1 MQLAESPVTWNSGLL
16 STVRHRIWLV
26 LLCAILSFALPSQSW
41 AEDVDVQTTWQLL
54 DYIAIDYAGAVDGG
68 RVLNQTE
75 YAEMTE
81 FAGQV
86 ESQLGALPEK
96 HGKAGLVRQA
106 TALRSAI
113 EGKAAP
119 SDVSWKS
126 RNLAAD
132 LLALYPVPV
141 APRSAPDVAR
151 GTTLYAQNC
160 ASCHGASGNGR
171 GPDAAG
177 LDPPPIAFTDKA
189 RANERSLFGLY
200 QVVTQGLDGT
210 AMTSFA
216 TMPDEDRWAL
226 AFHAG
231 QLAYSPTDAQL
242 GQRLWR
248 DDPDI
253 RARVPDLKALV
264 TMTPAALGKAIGQ
277 NKADAVTAYLR
288 AHPEAVIEASGGP
301 GASLD
306 IVQRNLS
313 QSLAA
318 YRRGDT
324 AGAKQL
330 ALAAY
335 LDGFEPVEPLLS
347 VSDPALMNT
356 IETRMGEFRAAI
368 DKGVP
373 PDALAAQ
380 VDTLNALVADARDA
394 LSPEASSSGTT
405 FLGAFTIL
413 LREGLEALLIVVAML
428 AFLRK
433 AERTDA
439 LRYVHGGWMA
449 ALLAGGATWLIAT
462 YAIGISGASRELTEG
477 LGSLL
482 AAVVLLSVGIWMHG
496 KSHADQWQR
505 YIREKLAGAI
515 NRQSGWFL
523 FGLAFVVVYR
533 EVFETILFYAAL
545 WAQGSGAAML
555 AGAACAVVVLGI
567 IAWSMLRYSRILPV
581 GTFFRYSSWLM
592 AVLTVVLAGKG
603 IAALQEAGWIDIVPL
618 SVVPRVSVLGLFPTV
633 QSVVA
638 QIAALLAIVIGFA
651 VNDRRHAAE
660 ARHLS

>member
-1 MQLAESPVTWNSGLL
+1 MLWAILT
-16 STVRHRIWLV
+16 LV
-26 LLCAILSFALPSQSW
+26 LPQPASAD
-41 AEDVDVQTTWQLL
+41 ETDVQTTWQLL
-54 DYIAIDYAGAVDGG
+54 DYIAIDYAGAVGDG
-68 RVLNQTE
+68 RILNRTE

-86 ESQLGALPEK
+86 ESQLKTLPDRDEK
-96 HGKAGLVRQA
+96 ANLVKQAAVLRAAVAAKA
-106 TALRSAI
+106 S
-113 EGKAAP
+113 P
-119 SDVSWKS
+119 SDVSRRS
-126 RNLAAD
+126 HDLAAA
-132 LLALYPVPV
+132 LLSVYPVPV
-141 APRSAPDVAR
+141 APRTAPDLTCGAA
-151 GTTLYAQNC
+151 LYAQNC
-160 ASCHGASGNGR
+160 ASCHGASGDGH
-171 GPDAAG
+171 GPNAEG

-189 RANERSLFGLY
+189 RADQRSLFGLY
-200 QVVTQGLDGT
+200 QVVTRGLDGT

-231 QLAYSPTDAQL
+231 QLAYSPTDAQR

-248 DDPDI
+248 DNPDI
-253 RARVPDLKALV
+253 RARVPGLKALV

-277 NKADAVTAYLR
+277 DKADAVMAYLR

-324 AGAKQL
+324 ADAKRL

-347 VSDPALMNT
+347 VSDPALMST

-373 PDALAAQ
+373 PDALSAQ
-380 VDTLNALVADARDA
+380 VDTLNSLIADACGA
-394 LSPEASSSGTT
+394 LSPEASSAGTT

-439 LRYVHGGWMA
+439 LRYVHGGWIV

-545 WAQGSGAAML
+545 WAQGNGAAML

-567 IAWSMLRYSRILPV
+567 IAWSMLRYSRMLPV

>member
-1 MQLAESPVTWNSGLL
+1 
-16 STVRHRIWLV
+16 V
-26 LLCAILSFALPSQSW
+26 LLCAILSSAFPGQSW

-68 RVLNQTE
+68 RVVNKAE

-96 HGKAGLVRQA
+96 DGKAGLVRQA

-113 EGKAAP
+113 DGKAAP
-119 SDVSWKS
+119 SDVSGKS

-141 APRSAPDVAR
+141 APRSAPDVGR
-151 GTTLYAQNC
+151 GAALYEQNC

-189 RANERSLFGLY
+189 RASERSLFGLY

-216 TMPDEDRWAL
+216 DLPDGDRWAL

-231 QLAYSPTDAQL
+231 QLAYSPGDAQR
-242 GQRLWR
+242 GQRVWR

-264 TMTPAALGKAIGQ
+264 TITPAALGRMIGQ
-277 NKADAVTAYLR
+277 DKADSVMAYLR
-288 AHPEAVIEASGGP
+288 AHPEVVTEASGGP

-306 IVQRNLS
+306 IVQRKLL

-318 YRRGDT
+318 YQRGDK
-324 AGAKQL
+324 AGAKRL

-368 DKGVP
+368 DRGVP
-373 PDALAAQ
+373 PDTLSGQ
-380 VDTLNALVADARDA
+380 VDALGSLIADARGA
-394 LSPEASSSGTT
+394 LSPEASSAGTI

-439 LRYVHGGWMA
+439 LRYVHAGWVV
-449 ALLAGGATWLIAT
+449 ALLAGGATWLVAT
-462 YAIGISGASRELTEG
+462 YVIGISGASRELTEG
-477 LGSLL
+477 FGSLL
-482 AAVVLLSVGIWMHG
+482 SAVVLLSVGIWMHG

-505 YIREKLAGAI
+505 YIHEKLVGAI

-523 FGLAFVVVYR
+523 FSLAFVVVYR

-545 WAQGSGAAML
+545 WAQGSGMAML
-555 AGAACAVVVLGI
+555 AGAASASAVLAGV
-567 IAWSMLRYSRILPV
+567 AWAMLRYSRALPV

-592 AVLTVVLAGKG
+592 AILTVVLAGKG
-603 IAALQEAGWIDIVPL
+603 VAALQEAGWIDIAPL
-618 SVVPRVSVLGLFPTV
+618 SAVPRVSMLGLYPTV
-633 QSVVA
+633 QSITAQVVA
-638 QIAALLAIVIGFA
+638 ALAIFIGFA
-651 VNDRRHAAE
+651 MTTRRSAAE
-660 ARHLS
+660 ARRPS